1 MSPDQIILLGLLA
14 TAITFVLRLLASYT
28 NYHPGRVVINIVLF
42 IISAGLA
49 LLWAHAQFPAWPQWN
64 GDLVAFA
71 NAVWDYL
78 NALVALG
85 APILGSATLI
95 YNFLYEKV
103 VVPLWVRL
111 SAK

>member
-14 TAITFVLRLLASYT
+14 TAIMFGLRILATYAKFRPS
-28 NYHPGRVVINIVLF
+28 RVVINIGLF
-42 IISAGLA
+42 VISAGLA
-49 LLWAHAQFPAWPQWN
+49 LAWAGAQFPAWPAWN
-64 GDLVAFA
+64 GDLLAFVT
-71 NAVWDYL
+71 AVWDYL

-103 VVPLWVRL
+103 VVPLWARL
-111 SAK
+111 AK